1 MERLR
6 GKHRELVERFSR
18 PVGDNENDAR
28 AQYFADHGLTND
40 QCGELREI
48 VRGALSCK
56 SLDSFDWQTAHL
68 PLLVCAVEVGYS
80 YEGNG
85 TDFWPT
91 LATELQHDFSVDDR
105 NRLSKWFANA
115 SEKYGGVTP
124 GTSDWEQAFCHI
136 AWPITHAVAA
146 KDIRR
151 PFADCLR
158 RFRRDVTNEAL
169 KDETIVSDLANISTP
184 VGSRRFRTWMDR
196 PAVVAGIVRDLLG
209 GKPLDNAGLFS
220 KTFRDRL
227 IADLRNEP
235 EIRRAVRQVETGRKI
250 KTRKPN
256 EKSKATDAVE
266 VRFGEFF
273 LQQDE
278 NGGFEF
284 RGEMPELPKSVQRS
298 LKSIHNRWKVRPWGH
313 LGAKPIPS
321 DCLRSTRGSF
331 LVSFSYVARTDAEAA
346 FFTGLDELSLE
357 DDAKGW
363 LESVRFPAAEMLAF
377 PPMDLSD
384 DTSHCIGSR
393 TPHRGKIW
401 VLARRGVVQS
411 RRSEEDE
418 SHCRHVGTVD
428 GGEIHEFEAANA
440 EVRQW
445 LAWPP
450 SSVASEKVEASF
462 SWLRP
467 SPVSIDSKNQPV
479 YTTDDEIGVSVIGD
493 EPVQVVLRRGQTELA
508 RELVSS
514 VATLSIESKGS
525 YELVVLRGDQEL
537 ESFSFL
543 IVDEKG
549 DGFIE
554 PDPETPWHA
563 VVSHVDAGETE
574 LSRKDLFNRRLN
586 LDIIGD
592 RGIENLSAKMTVSPG
607 DASVTVRLDR
617 IPTRL
622 AANHPV
628 WDELAQQLPAAVL
641 KSPCDLSLSVE
652 IEGLSHD
659 TWLLEAELQTLW
671 WDHDEDGIPL
681 AVSDDGPFEVRRQ
694 CVINGTWID
703 EPMEGE
709 PFISI
714 ALDRDGNEL
723 HFDARVSV
731 HGDSRLQRQLLSP
744 KRFLRQVDDVGDNAG
759 LRSITQR
766 YLQLS
771 SASSSSLTAEFNRVG
786 AAQSLRDWILRSV
799 CGPKWIHK
807 QHELSKIES
816 ANPIAIWWECQMEF
830 ASLILPELED
840 GETRTL
846 PDKLEAGFLD
856 KLSIALPALWWD
868 CHETTPSFSDTDSV
882 NSVLHE
888 MLSDNDLYID
898 EDYLPK
904 SISRATEML
913 CGGELA
919 ELLIPATAGDN
930 LMKWPIAERTITEL
944 AEMLFAWV
952 RESLPRGRGRQ
963 TWSEE
968 ELCDYLNLLLYP
980 ERLRQRPWQ
989 SVLEKLLQDRS
1000 VARGGA
1006 FIAWRVG
1013 QAARMQM
1020 FYESRQGVN

>member
-1 MERLR
+1 MKALRESHERLAEHFGNQR
-6 GKHRELVERFSR
+6 SAEQNAVA
-18 PVGDNENDAR
+18 PT
-28 AQYFADHGLTND
+28 YFGDHGLAAD
-40 QCGELREI
+40 EREALCGLVRSGLQCKR
-48 VRGALSCK
+48 
-56 SLDSFDWQTAHL
+56 LDSFDWSSAYL
-68 PLLVCAVEVGYS
+68 PLLVCAVEVGYE
-80 YEGNG
+80 YQGNG
-85 TDFWPT
+85 TDFWPR
-91 LATELQHDFSVDDR
+91 LEEKLGHAFDVDDR
-105 NRLSKWFANA
+105 VRLSSWFAKA
-115 SEKYGGVTP
+115 SARYGGVAP
-124 GTSDWEQAFCHI
+124 GESDWEKAFCHI

-209 GKPLDNAGLFS
+209 GKPLDDAGLFS
-220 KTFRDRL
+220 KSFRNRL
-227 IADLRNEP
+227 IEDLRNEP
-235 EIRRAVRQVETGRKI
+235 EIRRAVRQVETGRKT
-250 KTRKPN
+250 KSRN
-256 EKSKATDAVE
+256 LEEKGEATKAAE

-273 LQQDE
+273 LRQDE

-284 RGEMPELPKSVQRS
+284 CGEMPELPKSVQRS
-298 LKSIHNRWKVRPWGH
+298 LKPERGRWKVRPWGH
-313 LGAKPIPS
+313 PGANPIPS
-321 DCLRSTRGSF
+321 DCLRSTRGHF
-331 LVSFSYVARTDAEAA
+331 LVSFSYVARTDAETA
-346 FFTGLDELSLE
+346 FFTGLEELSL
-357 DDAKGW
+357 DNDAKGW

-401 VLARRGVVQS
+401 VLARRSVVQS

-418 SHCRHVGTVD
+418 SHCRHVGDVD
-428 GGEIHEFEAANA
+428 GGEIYEFEADNA

-445 LAWPP
+445 LGWPP
-450 SSVASEKVEASF
+450 ASVASEKVEASF

-508 RELVSS
+508 RESVSS

-537 ESFSFL
+537 ESFSFV

-592 RGIENLSAKMTVSPG
+592 RGIENLSAKMTLSPG

-617 IPTRL
+617 IPMRL

-628 WDELAQQLPAAVL
+628 WDELSQQLTAAVL

-671 WDHDEDGIPL
+671 WEHDEDGIPL
-681 AVSDDGPFEVRRQ
+681 AVSDDGPFEVRRN
-694 CVINGTWID
+694 CVINGTCID
-703 EPMEGE
+703 EPTEGD

-723 HFDARVSV
+723 HFDARVGV
-731 HGDSRLQRQLLSP
+731 VGDSRLQRQLLPP
-744 KRFLRQVDDVGDNAG
+744 KRFLRQLDDVGDNAG

-786 AAQSLRDWILRSV
+786 AAQAIRAWILHSV
-799 CGPKWIHK
+799 CGPNWIHK
-807 QHELSKIES
+807 QREFCKIES
-816 ANPIAIWWECQMEF
+816 ANPVEIWWECQ
-830 ASLILPELED
+830 SKRNDLLQPPSED
-840 GETRTL
+840 ERSL
-846 PDKLEAGFLD
+846 PD
-856 KLSIALPALWWD
+856 SLPAIVLAEFDQVLPDSWWD
-868 CHETTPSFSDTDSV
+868 G
-882 NSVLHE
+882 
-888 MLSDNDLYID
+888 
-898 EDYLPK
+898 
-904 SISRATEML
+904 SISEIEADDAEPLDSIFQHLIDDDTVMVDAEALTTSLRQANQRL
-913 CGGELA
+913 CGAHLA
-919 ELLIPATAGDN
+919 DLLVPADSGDELLAWHVSE
-930 LMKWPIAERTITEL
+930 MSITDCASDL
-944 AEMLFAWV
+944 HGWI
-952 RESLPRGRGRQ
+952 RRSLGRGRGRQ
-963 TWSEE
+963 TWAASE
-968 ELCDYLNLLLYP
+968 LQTWLNLLIYP
-980 ERLRQRPWQ
+980 ERLRKQPWET
-989 SVLEKLLQDRS
+989 VLEKLLHDRP
-1000 VARGGA
+1000 VARAGA
-1006 FIAWRVG
+1006 FVAWRLE
-1013 QAARMQM
+1013 QNARLNTAQTIK
-1020 FYESRQGVN
+1020 EAT